1 MRWLVVVCVVLAALP
16 AQADGTDPGALSIHF
31 RRGNEQYIAAG
42 TTHGLIVSEDCGTT
56 WHWMCEA
63 AVGYGGNFMPDYVY
77 AASGALF
84 ATSFDG
90 LKVRHPADPCV
101 FSATPAGMTFVSRIA
116 GGSDDALYYAAS
128 ASDDANI
135 YKSTD
140 DGQSFPVSASVGQ
153 NGDWWSS
160 LRVAPSNAQRVYLTG
175 YRFDDVT
182 KVFLLFTSD
191 NGGASF
197 TPMMM
202 TGISPTSS
210 SSAIEIVGV
219 DANDDRIVYAKVT
232 VENGDVG
239 DSVYRS
245 TDAGQSWTKILTRTS
260 VYGLSFLARRDGTC
274 VASTRDLGSWR
285 SSDCASAAAPV
296 WTDLAGAPHIRCL
309 AEDSTGAVWAC
320 TQNFLGIVPPP
331 LPPVQP
337 DGYAIMRATGEL
349 SSWTP
354 VLKLQDIAGPV
365 ACAAGTL
372 QHDECTQSQWCC
384 IVQQLQ
390 ITSTAIDCTAA
401 GPCAVAI
408 SDGRPDAGMKK
419 PGPDPSC
426 CGAGR
431 GTSSLVFALFVV
443 AKLCVRRRRRA
454 R

>member
-1 MRWLVVVCVVLAALP
+1 VRWLVVVCLLVTSSPVGAH
-16 AQADGTDPGALSIHF
+16 GSDPVPISIYF
-31 RRGNEQYIAAG
+31 RQGNEQHIAAS
-42 TTHGLIVSEDCGTT
+42 TTFGLILSDDGGVT

-63 AVGYGGNFMPDYVY
+63 AGSYGGNFIPDYVY

-84 ATSFDG
+84 ATSFEG
-90 LKVRHPADPCV
+90 VKVRRPADPCTFGV
-101 FSATPAGMTFVSRIA
+101 TPAGTTFVSRIA
-116 GGSDDALYYAAS
+116 GGPDGAFYYSASATDDAK
-128 ASDDANI
+128 I

-140 DGQSFPVSASVGQ
+140 DGQSFPTSASAGQ

-175 YRFDDVT
+175 YRFEGVT

-191 NGGASF
+191 NGGASY
-197 TPMMM
+197 TPMTT

-210 SSAIEIVGV
+210 SSTIEIVGV
-219 DANDDRIVYAKVT
+219 DAQDDRIVYAKVT
-232 VENGDVG
+232 FENGEVG

-245 TDAGQSWTKILTRTS
+245 IDAGQSWMKILTRTS

-274 VASTRDLGSWR
+274 VASTRELGSWR
-285 SSDCASAAAPV
+285 STDCASATAPV
-296 WTDLAGAPHIRCL
+296 WNGLSGAPHIGCL

-320 TQNFLGIVPPP
+320 TQNFLGNVPPP

-349 SSWTP
+349 STWTP

-365 ACAAGTL
+365 ACPAGTI
-372 QHDECTQSQWCC
+372 QHDDCTQSQWCC
-384 IVQQLQ
+384 LVQQLQ
-390 ITSTAIDCTAA
+390 ITSTAIDCSMA
-401 GPCAVAI
+401 GSCAVAI
-408 SDGRPDAGMKK
+408 ADGTPDAGPKM

-431 GTSSLVFALFVV
+431 GTSSLLFALFVV